1 MKIYGVALL
10 ALCFLAGQILGTYL
24 GDWLGTG
31 GNVGGVGF
39 GMLFLILLN
48 DRFNLSRHYTTESK
62 DGITFWSAMY
72 IPVVI
77 AMSATLNV
85 KSALTGGG
93 VALFAGIIGTSASM
107 LLIPWLAK
115 KFRTK
120 SN

>member
-1 MKIYGVALL
+1 
-10 ALCFLAGQILGTYL
+10 
-24 GDWLGTG
+24 
-31 GNVGGVGF
+31 
-39 GMLFLILLN
+39 
-48 DRFNLSRHYTTESK
+48 
-62 DGITFWSAMY
+62 MY

-85 KSALTGGG
+85 KSALTGGW